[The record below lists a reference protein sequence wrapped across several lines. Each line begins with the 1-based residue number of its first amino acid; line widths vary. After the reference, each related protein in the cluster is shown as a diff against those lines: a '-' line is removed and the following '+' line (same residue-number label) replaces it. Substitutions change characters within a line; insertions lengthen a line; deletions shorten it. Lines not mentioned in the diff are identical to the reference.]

1 MERSY
6 PPLTTSNIFIDCLR
20 PPLDNP
26 TEYQVPSTSVNQ
38 DDLNPNLRLVSSS
51 ANSNTI
57 QPSHTSQS
65 VNFFPL
71 ASCNGFI
78 KASVINDGFTFVLG
92 WLSLVKSGCHP
103 PFQFHFTEKITPSPF
118 ITVDELEN
126 SLVILLPTN
135 AYLLYPIKFTAPHLF
150 YSEMFEED

>member
-1 MERSY
+1 ME
-6 PPLTTSNIFIDCLR
+6 R

-92 WLSLVKSGCHP
+92 WLSLVKV
-103 PFQFHFTEKITPSPF
+103 TANTL
-118 ITVDELEN
+118 ELDQDQN
-126 SLVILLPTN
+126 SE
-135 AYLLYPIKFTAPHLF
+135 AQHLD
-150 YSEMFEED
+150 S